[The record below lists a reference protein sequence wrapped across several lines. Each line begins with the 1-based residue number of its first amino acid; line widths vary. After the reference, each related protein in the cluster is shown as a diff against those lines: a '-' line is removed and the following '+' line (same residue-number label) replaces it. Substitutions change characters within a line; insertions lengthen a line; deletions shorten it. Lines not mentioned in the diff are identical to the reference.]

1 MTRSETFIYL
11 DNFLHFFHLFG
22 IKSRERWKV
31 YPVSWSSSYSIF
43 CFFLFFLFW
52 KICLPGGILIITA
65 KIILSHSFPFYLFF
79 FNTVW
84 KIQRLRAI
92 LYRRRAQF
100 FAQSSRFI
108 RRDSINIPSQN
119 IVNLQDEIDRYR
131 YREHRSWYFLLYLF
145 KLLGPIRVIYR
156 QSATVIRIHRPSE
169 NRKIGDRIIGIT
181 HGEIIRESVVISSF
195 FFHFSKIFKY
205 ILLRISREARHS
217 FQMCEWKMVKCEL
230 GNFSP
235 LKNAHLGG
243 LIYDESTQA
252 WTVTKT
258 AVLPPLSSINLSANL
273 TRSFFSLLKN
283 RRNRF

>member
-1 MTRSETFIYL
+1 MSARGHSDYYRQ
-11 DNFLHFFHLFG
+11 
-22 IKSRERWKV
+22 K
-31 YPVSWSSSYSIF
+31 
-43 CFFLFFLFW
+43 LFFPIF
-52 KICLPGGILIITA
+52 
-65 KIILSHSFPFYLFF
+65 FPFIFFF

-108 RRDSINIPSQN
+108 RRDSIKIPSQN

-181 HGEIIRESVVISSF
+181 HGEIIRESVVISF
-195 FFHFSKIFKY
+195 LFFHFSKIFKY